1 MNIEEQVGQKLHN
14 LSLERQQEILDV
26 VNSFAEKEASAKTLR
41 NLRGLWR
48 NSGFSLPKKTKL
60 AVKCGATFRETFARD
75 GSARQT
81 NSKDKFGEILTG
93 EIWSGR
99 GESNPHLQLGKL
111 TCCHCTTPA
120 PGSA

>member
-60 AVKCGATFRETFARD
+60 AVKCGATFREISPNALELNQRM
-75 GSARQT
+75 ACY
-81 NSKDKFGEILTG
+81 
-93 EIWSGR
+93 
-99 GESNPHLQLGKL
+99 GKL
-111 TCCHCTTPA
+111 
-120 PGSA
+120 